1 VSLRATAVTLVALP
15 LSLVVAILVMKGLG
29 STLNTMTLGGLAI
42 ALGALVDDAIIV
54 VENILGRLK
63 QNAERASGERR
74 SVGEVVFDATRE

>member
-1 VSLRATAVTLVALP
+1 
-15 LSLVVAILVMKGLG
+15 MKGLG

-74 SVGEVVFDATRE
+74 SVGEVVFDTTRE

>member
-1 VSLRATAVTLVALP
+1 
-15 LSLVVAILVMKGLG
+15 MKGLG

-54 VENILGRLK
+54 VENILRRLK

-74 SVGEVVFDATRE
+74 SVGEVVFDA

>member
-1 VSLRATAVTLVALP
+1 MALP
-15 LSLVVAILVMKGLG
+15 LSLVVAIPVMKGLG

-54 VENILGRLK
+54 VENILRRLK

-74 SVGEVVFDATRE
+74 SVGEVVFDA

>member
-1 VSLRATAVTLVALP
+1 
-15 LSLVVAILVMKGLG
+15 MKGLG

>member
-1 VSLRATAVTLVALP
+1 MALP
-15 LSLVVAILVMKGLG
+15 LSLVVAIPVMKGLG

-74 SVGEVVFDATRE
+74 SVGEVVFDA